1 MSEPY
6 PSGDAEADQY
16 GNVDEIDNDDSNII
30 EDTNAPTMKY
40 PKDSGWDD
48 FGSDVCAIHE
58 VLSIQSSNIADEQ
71 SQIKALVDRVA
82 MSRS

>member
-1 MSEPY
+1 
-6 PSGDAEADQY
+6 
-16 GNVDEIDNDDSNII
+16 
-30 EDTNAPTMKY
+30 MKY